1 VSLPAVEKGWNF
13 QEVYT
18 SRKKP
23 LTRDVRKLVVWNPL
37 GLQGWFY
44 NRYLEIAF
52 AEKH

>member
-37 GLQGWFY
+37 GPEFKSTAQK
-44 NRYLEIAF
+44 IT
-52 AEKH
+52 